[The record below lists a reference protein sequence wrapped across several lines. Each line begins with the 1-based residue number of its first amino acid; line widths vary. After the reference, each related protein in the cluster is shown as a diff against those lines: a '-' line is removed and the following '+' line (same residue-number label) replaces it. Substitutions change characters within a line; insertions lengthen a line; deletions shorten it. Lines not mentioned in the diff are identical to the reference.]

1 LAALHLAAG
10 TMSRRQ
16 HYKNTRQRFYN
27 TTHISRT
34 TINLPCIICRRRH
47 IKLQG
52 RVTSEEENSIG

>member
-34 TINLPCIICRRRH
+34 TINLPCISS
-47 IKLQG
+47 LG
-52 RVTSEEENSIG
+52 DDTSSFKVASQVKKRTP